1 MSKEWQKRWLL
12 WRKELDQRAL
22 YNADR
27 DRSDRKGTHRRRL
40 DRDEEVLISQL
51 ASWGDGES
59 TAKCDIIPSS
69 AKRAESSSLSLDSPG

>member
-12 WRKELDQRAL
+12 WRKEFDQRDL

-27 DRSDRKGTHRRRL
+27 SDRKETHRKRL

-59 TAKCDIIPSS
+59 TAKNDIIPSS
-69 AKRAESSSLSLDSPG
+69 AKRAESSSLSLGSPG